1 MIHAAIYP
9 RQSVEKKDSLS
20 IEQQVQSGI
29 NLCNLKGWTYT
40 VYDKDKG
47 YSGKNLNRPSFEA
60 MMKDV
65 RAGKI
70 QRIICYRFDR
80 ISRNISDFSNLVV
93 ELQNYNCEFVS
104 ISENFD
110 TSSPIGRAMVYICM
124 VFAQMERE
132 SISERVRD
140 NYYYRMDLGFWGG
153 GPAPYGYQLARIAHK
168 GQSHTVLEPD
178 PETANIVR
186 QIYEWYLEP
195 GGSAGTIL
203 RRLNMQLRIP
213 SKNGS
218 QWTSRVLT
226 DILTRPSYAPN
237 DMKMYNYLIESGAKI
252 TNEPAEF
259 DGSLSID
266 LYGKKNVRSS
276 KHKRCRSFSDM
287 YCNVSNHRAIVD
299 SDTWIMVQRKYQQ
312 QAIQPRR
319 SGTGRHSYF
328 TGLMKC
334 SCCGLSVSYTN
345 SRGTAGYYICGSRKN
360 RGWDSC
366 PAPIFPKKQT
376 DDAILESI
384 LLHYQDDAVLQR
396 LHTAKFSFDTGDAS
410 AAVVQK
416 RNDLLSELAG
426 VEKSIDNLIT
436 TLQSSPEITARY
448 INDRLAKLDADKNR
462 IELSLASLN
471 QVDLSVDE
479 DKLKLQR
486 IEDCISAIPDI
497 LNTGDFDAIKN
508 LCAVLV
514 KKISFCEDG
523 SIKITYAI

>member
-20 IEQQVQSGI
+20 IEQQVQSGV
-29 NLCNLKGWTYT
+29 NLCNLKGWTYAI
-40 VYDKDKG
+40 YDKDKG
-47 YSGKNLNRPSFEA
+47 YSGKNLKRPSFEA

-153 GPAPYGYQLARIAHK
+153 GPAPYGYRLARVSHK
-168 GQSHTVLEPD
+168 GQTHTVLEPD
-178 PETANIVR
+178 PETANVVR

-195 GGSAGTIL
+195 GGSTGVIL
-203 RRLNMQLRIP
+203 RKLNQQLHVP
-213 SKNGS
+213 SKNGAE
-218 QWTSRVLT
+218 WTSRVLT
-226 DILTRPSYAPN
+226 DILTRASYAPN
-237 DMKMYNYLIESGAKI
+237 DMNIYQYLRAAGAKI
-252 TNEPAEF
+252 TNGPEEF
-259 DGSLSID
+259 DGNLSVD
-266 LYGKKNVRSS
+266 LYGKKNARNS
-276 KHKRCRSFSDM
+276 KHKRCRQMSEM
-287 YCNVSNHRAIVD
+287 YCNISNHQAIVE

-312 QAIQPRR
+312 QAVRPRR
-319 SGTGRHSYF
+319 AGTGKNSYF

-334 SCCGLSVSYTN
+334 GCCGRGVSYTN
-345 SRGTAGYYICGSRKN
+345 SKGTAGYYICSSRKN
-360 RGWDSC
+360 KGWDSC
-366 PAPIFPKKQT
+366 TMPIAPKART
-376 DDAILESI
+376 DTAILSSV
-384 LLHYQDDAVLQR
+384 LHHYQDDAVLDR
-396 LHTAKFSFDTGDAS
+396 LHSAKLSFNTGDVPAKI
-410 AAVVQK
+410 AKK
-416 RNDLLSELAG
+416 RNDLIT
-426 VEKSIDNLIT
+426 EKAVVDEAIENLIT
-436 TLQSSPEITARY
+436 ALQGSPGVTAKY
-448 INDRLAKLDADKNR
+448 INDRLEKLDADKNR
-462 IELSLASLN
+462 IELALAALD
-471 QVDLSVDE
+471 QADTSVDE

-486 IEDCISAIPDI
+486 IEDCISAIPEI
-497 LNTGDFDAIKN
+497 LSEKDFDSVKN
-508 LCAVLV
+508 LCAILI
-514 KKISFCEDG
+514 KKITFNEDG